1 MPKCTL
7 LVLTNPVEGRE
18 ETFNDWYTNT
28 HLKDVLAVP
37 GIVSAQR
44 FKLAGTQLAPA
55 PHPWSYLALYDVETD
70 SLDQTVSAL
79 RERVGTSAMVMSDA
93 LSPQILGCFYEPIT
107 DRLTSRAVSDQ
118 SASYPAAAK

>member
-70 SLDQTVSAL
+70 NLDQTVSGPARARRYVGDGDERRAL
-79 RERVGTSAMVMSDA
+79 
-93 LSPQILGCFYEPIT
+93 
-107 DRLTSRAVSDQ
+107 
-118 SASYPAAAK
+118 AAAPRLLLRTNHGPPNL